1 MTVKDQNTKHSY
13 KKTKGAAVRE
23 IHRPANGIWLVA
35 IKSRT
40 GKSFMGKIIHKQQLL
55 LQAYSI
61 SYVLSAALMDLRM
74 ADGLWRQSQ
83 KIEQE
88 AKMPTC
94 ENSDTRLAKPSTE
107 AGLNR

>member
-1 MTVKDQNTKHSY
+1 M
-13 KKTKGAAVRE
+13 
-23 IHRPANGIWLVA
+23 
-35 IKSRT
+35 
-40 GKSFMGKIIHKQQLL
+40 
-55 LQAYSI
+55 
-61 SYVLSAALMDLRM
+61 LSAALMDLRM

-107 AGLNR
+107 AGLNSVQPLHYCGKEFCHFVAQWSMSLPVSGSLK